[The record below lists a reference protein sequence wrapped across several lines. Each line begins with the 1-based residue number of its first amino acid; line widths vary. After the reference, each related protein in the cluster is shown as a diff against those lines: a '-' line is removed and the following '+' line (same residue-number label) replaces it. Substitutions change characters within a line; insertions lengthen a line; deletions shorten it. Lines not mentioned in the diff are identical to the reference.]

1 MHIYQAGESRS
12 GDKLPMGTI
21 APIAS
26 TERQPSALVDPGLEG
41 EYGQPHELQGDS
53 GMDGDRINGTSAS
66 SSTR

>member
-1 MHIYQAGESRS
+1 
-12 GDKLPMGTI
+12 MGTI